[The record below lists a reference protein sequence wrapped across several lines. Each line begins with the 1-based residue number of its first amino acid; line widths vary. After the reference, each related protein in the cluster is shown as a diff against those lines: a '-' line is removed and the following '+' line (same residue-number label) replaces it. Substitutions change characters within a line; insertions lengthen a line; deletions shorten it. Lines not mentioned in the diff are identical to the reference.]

1 MRNPILKSFRL
12 IKTRFLAVCT
22 TAALLILSGCAGRAV
37 LTLSDIDPKF
47 EFLEDLGIQVI
58 LIDYPTTG
66 IGRYNEFFKSSA
78 LIYFT
83 AELSQS
89 MVNNAAAS
97 LKNYARDHLAA
108 GIMEES
114 IQEFIGDTPP
124 DQLTVGQSLAVM
136 RMEREHDRITDN
148 ESQYFFSMAGQL
160 AIASLALIRGAKEAP
175 DLIKKGKRLITHV
188 WGDFTIMGIPR
199 FWDIEPVVSGLD
211 ESLGRLKHVIE
222 IAPVLIED
230 IAVLL
235 RGFEE
240 LSTTGEV
247 ETYELQEEQ

>member
-1 MRNPILKSFRL
+1 MKYACRFAILASAGIL
-12 IKTRFLAVCT
+12 IF
-22 TAALLILSGCAGRAV
+22 SGCAGRAI

-47 EFLEDLGIQVI
+47 EFLEDVGIQVV

-66 IGRYNEFFKSSA
+66 IDRYNEFFKSSA

-89 MVNNAAAS
+89 MVNNAAAN

-108 GIMEES
+108 GIMEEN
-114 IQEFIGDTPP
+114 IQELIGDTPQ
-124 DQLTVGQSLAVM
+124 DQLTIEQSLAVM
-136 RMEREHDRITDN
+136 RMEKEHDRITEN
-148 ESQYFFSMAGQL
+148 ESRYFFSMAGQL
-160 AIASLALIRGAKEAP
+160 GIASLALIRGAKEAP
-175 DLIKKGKRLITHV
+175 DLVKKGKLLITHA
-188 WGDFTIMGIPR
+188 WEDFTIMGFPR

-211 ESLGRLKHVIE
+211 ESIGRLQHVTE

-235 RGFEE
+235 RGFKE
-240 LSTTGEV
+240 LSATGEV
-247 ETYELQEEQ
+247 EIYESQDEL